1 MMTLLDGVRE
11 ILKAIP
17 AIQAEDARLDE
28 KHGIDLAAGLRLFD
42 EQSTIR
48 MLEIN
53 READK
58 LREYLG
64 TMDYETLLKLE
75 ALMYFGRDRDATFA
89 EKLDSFRR
97 RREARSDII
106 RTILEKVPACG
117 RYFVDGV
124 ERLQEEGTEVN
135 SL

>member
-1 MMTLLDGVRE
+1 MTLLDGVRE

-89 EKLDSFRR
+89 EKLDAFRR

-124 ERLQEEGTEVN
+124 ERLQEEGTEVS

>member
-1 MMTLLDGVRE
+1 MSLLDGVRE
-11 ILKAIP
+11 ILRAIP
-17 AIQAEDARLDE
+17 AIQAEDVRLDE
-28 KHGIDLAAGLRLFD
+28 RHGIDQAVGLRPFD

-58 LREYLG
+58 LRAYLG
-64 TMDYETLLKLE
+64 TTDYETLLKLV

-89 EKLDSFRR
+89 EKLDYFRR

-106 RTILEKVPACG
+106 RSILEKVPACG

-124 ERLQEEGTEVN
+124 ERLQEEGAEVN

>member
-1 MMTLLDGVRE
+1 MSLLDGVGE

-17 AIQAEDARLDE
+17 AIEAEGVRLDA
-28 KHGIDLAAGLRLFD
+28 KHGIDQGVGLRLFD

-48 MLEIN
+48 MLESN

-58 LREYLG
+58 LRAYLG
-64 TMDYETLLKLE
+64 SMDYETLLKLE

-89 EKLDSFRR
+89 EKLDFFRR
-97 RREARSDII
+97 RREARSDIV

-117 RYFVDGV
+117 RYFADGV
-124 ERLQEEGTEVN
+124 ERLLEEGADVN
-135 SL
+135 AL

>member
-1 MMTLLDGVRE
+1 MSLLDGVRA

-17 AIQAEDARLDE
+17 AIVAEDVRLDE
-28 KHGIDLAAGLRLFD
+28 KHGIARAVGLRLFD

-64 TMDYETLLKLE
+64 STDYETLLKLE

-89 EKLDSFRR
+89 EKLDACRR

-106 RTILEKVPACG
+106 RAILEKVPACG

-124 ERLQEEGTEVN
+124 ERLLEEGTDAN
-135 SL
+135 AL

>member
-1 MMTLLDGVRE
+1 MTLLDGVRE

-89 EKLDSFRR
+89 GKLDAFRR

>member
-1 MMTLLDGVRE
+1 MSLLDGVRE

-17 AIQAEDARLDE
+17 AIEAENVRLDG
-28 KHGIDLAAGLRLFD
+28 KHGIDQAAGLRLFD

-48 MLEIN
+48 MLETN

-58 LREYLG
+58 LRAYLG
-64 TMDYETLLKLE
+64 STDYETLLKLE

-124 ERLQEEGTEVN
+124 ERLLEEGTDVN